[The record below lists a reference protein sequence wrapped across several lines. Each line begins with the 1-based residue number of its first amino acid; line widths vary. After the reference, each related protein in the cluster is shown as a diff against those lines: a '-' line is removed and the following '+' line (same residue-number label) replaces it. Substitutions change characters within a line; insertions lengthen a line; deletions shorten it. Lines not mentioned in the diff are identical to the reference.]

1 MAPDTTKFEKMELD
15 GWNDPAIARG
25 YADAFALATRYVARA
40 LADHVAA
47 GPGDRILDLCT
58 GHGVVA
64 SELLSRGA
72 NVSGLD
78 FSSAMIDLAR
88 IAAPKATFVQGDA
101 MNMDFADNT
110 FDAITIGFGVPH
122 FPDPL
127 AGLTEAARVLKPRGR
142 IAFSI
147 WQGKGSDGAFGWL
160 FEAVARLGDPS
171 VTLPEGPDA
180 HFLADRHNAEQL
192 VAQAG
197 FEQISVLT
205 LKTELGL
212 SDPADLFDAFDQGA
226 VRAAM
231 LLSGQSEH
239 RRNAI
244 RRDLADK
251 VLTFGTT
258 EETGYRV
265 PAPSVVITA
274 MRPER

>member
-15 GWNDPAIARG
+15 GWNDPTIAKG
-25 YADAFALATRYVARA
+25 YADAFALATRFVACA
-40 LADHVAA
+40 LSDQVSA
-47 GPGDRILDLCT
+47 GPGDHILDLCT

-72 NVSGLD
+72 KVTGLD

-88 IAAPKATFVQGDA
+88 VAAPKATFVHGDA
-101 MNMDFADNT
+101 TNMDFADDS
-110 FDAITIGFGVPH
+110 FDAITVGFGVPH

-127 AGLTEAARVLKPRGR
+127 AGLTEAARVLKPGGR

-160 FEAVARLGDPS
+160 FDAVARLGDPS

-180 HFLADRHNAEQL
+180 HFLADRRNAEQL

-197 FEQISVLT
+197 FEQISILT
-205 LKTELGL
+205 LETELGL

-231 LLSGQSEH
+231 LLNGQSEQ
-239 RRNAI
+239 RRSAI
-244 RRDLADK
+244 RQDLADK
-251 VLTFGTT
+251 VLALGRA
-258 EETGYRV
+258 ENPGYRV
-265 PAPSVVITA
+265 PAPSAVITA
-274 MRPER
+274 TRSGC